1 MSTFNKWWVRGVLK
15 RNEGNPP
22 LGLFCSKDI
31 VFILFCIYEEFWSQD
46 KPVYDFVNTGI
57 RIMQFWFHEVYILVP
72 LVQVVPTSFE
82 KYNSWSVKDYGTPCS
97 FSKEQNRFRPKEF
110 FSRLFPHLISISIS
124 DGSFYHLFIIIR
136 FEKIRDS
143 PALVVWTLRYECN
156 GHWLFGKISI
166 TQKVMQLER
175 KGWVLPNYRENEQN
189 HVRPLFWKVRP
200 VSLFKKAVSQFKTC
214 FGDRLCSNFEAE
226 RTKSKLVMKLKT
238 ISHFNKSGLSFQK
251 AVSHLKK
258 TVSIFRQ
265 AVSNFKF
272 QNDRQS
278 KFSNF
283 FARNFYHGF
292 NDQ

>member
-1 MSTFNKWWVRGVLK
+1 MSTFNKCWVRGVLK

-136 FEKIRDS
+136 FKKNPGLASARSMNSSIWMQ
-143 PALVVWTLRYECN
+143 WTL
-156 GHWLFGKISI
+156 I
-166 TQKVMQLER
+166 VR
-175 KGWVLPNYRENEQN
+175 KDLN
-189 HVRPLFWKVRP
+189 HAKGYAIR
-200 VSLFKKAVSQFKTC
+200 A
-214 FGDRLCSNFEAE
+214 
-226 RTKSKLVMKLKT
+226 
-238 ISHFNKSGLSFQK
+238 
-251 AVSHLKK
+251 
-258 TVSIFRQ
+258 
-265 AVSNFKF
+265 
-272 QNDRQS
+272 
-278 KFSNF
+278 
-283 FARNFYHGF
+283 
-292 NDQ
+292 